1 MSHSVSMSG
10 TSGSAASAPA
20 SNGSAAA
27 TRPVNGVSTTG
38 AATGA
43 GQASLGELVASA
55 SRDLS
60 TLVRDEIELAK
71 TELKGE
77 VKSAATGGGMF
88 GAAGFLALLAT
99 VMLSITLAFLFI
111 ALGLA
116 PGWAFL
122 IVGVL
127 YLLVAGLLAFI
138 GIKAVKK
145 VGPPERTIRSTKD
158 TIATLKQAKS
168 AI

>member
-1 MSHSVSMSG
+1 MSHSASLPP
-10 TSGSAASAPA
+10 TSLPPTSLPPTSLPSSTQGPA
-20 SNGSAAA
+20 Q
-27 TRPVNGVSTTG
+27 P
-38 AATGA
+38 
-43 GQASLGELVASA
+43 SLGELVASA

-77 VKSAATGGGMF
+77 VKAAATGGGMF
-88 GAAGFLALLAT
+88 GAAGFLALLAS
-99 VMLSITLAFLFI
+99 VMLSIALAFLFI

-122 IVGVL
+122 IVAVI
-127 YLLVAGLLAFI
+127 YLIVAGILGFVGL
-138 GIKAVKK
+138 KAVKK
-145 VGPPERTIRSTKD
+145 VGPPERAIRSTKD